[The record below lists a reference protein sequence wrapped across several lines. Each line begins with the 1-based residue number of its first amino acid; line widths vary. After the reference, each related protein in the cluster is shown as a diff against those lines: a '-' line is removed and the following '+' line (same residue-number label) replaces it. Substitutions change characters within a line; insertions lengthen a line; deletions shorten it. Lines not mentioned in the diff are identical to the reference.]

1 MPFMGPDLEINSI
14 LFYSILFY
22 MGRGSVI
29 LLQTALSFPT
39 SIFTPQA
46 DLAVHKKMGS
56 AGRGKIYGEGVGKIT
71 SDSFK
76 FSDFDLYPSG
86 GPCSTQ
92 EEDRGGGGKVY
103 GEGVSN
109 ISSDSSKLSDFDLYP
124 SGGPCS
130 TQEEDRGGG
139 VLVVGGGV

>member
-1 MPFMGPDLEINSI
+1 
-14 LFYSILFY
+14 

-39 SIFTPQA
+39 WIFTPQA

-56 AGRGKIYGEGVGKIT
+56 AGRGKIYGEGVG
-71 SDSFK
+71 
-76 FSDFDLYPSG
+76 
-86 GPCSTQ
+86 
-92 EEDRGGGGKVY
+92 
-103 GEGVSN
+103 N
-109 ISSDSSKLSDFDLYP
+109 ISSDSSKFSDFNLYP

-139 VLVVGGGV
+139 VVVVISIGSRGEGRYSY